1 MLPMKAPHRDFDAA
15 AAQWDE
21 DPGRVRMA
29 EDICRAM
36 ERHVSLFDDMDV
48 LDFGCGT
55 GLVSL
60 KWAPMVR
67 SVTGADTSQGMID
80 VFRAKARSQGSSN
93 VHTRHLR
100 PGDRIEGSYDV
111 VISSMAFHHVED
123 VDALLSDMFRIL
135 KAPGYLCVADLDP
148 DEGEFHPDNTGVFHS
163 GFDRS
168 DMMGR
173 FRKAGFRRI
182 RLDTAAAVKK
192 PAADGTLR
200 TFSIFLVSGKK
211 EVIP

>member
-1 MLPMKAPHRDFDAA
+1 
-15 AAQWDE
+15 
-21 DPGRVRMA
+21 MA
-29 EDICRAM
+29 EDIRRAM
-36 ERHVSLFDDMDV
+36 ERHVSFSPDMNV

-67 SVTGADTSQGMID
+67 SVTGADTSQGMMD

-100 PGDRIEGSYDV
+100 PGERLEGSYDV
-111 VISSMAFHHVED
+111 VVSSMAFHHVED
-123 VDALLSDMFRIL
+123 VDALLSNMFRIL

-148 DEGEFHPDNTGVFHS
+148 DEGKFHPDNTGVFHS

-168 DMMGR
+168 RMMER
-173 FRKAGFRRI
+173 FSRAGFRGI
-182 RLDTAAAVKK
+182 RADTATEVTK
-192 PAADGTLR
+192 PTADGTLR
-200 TFSIFLVSGKK
+200 TFSIFLVTGEK
-211 EVIP
+211 EVIA